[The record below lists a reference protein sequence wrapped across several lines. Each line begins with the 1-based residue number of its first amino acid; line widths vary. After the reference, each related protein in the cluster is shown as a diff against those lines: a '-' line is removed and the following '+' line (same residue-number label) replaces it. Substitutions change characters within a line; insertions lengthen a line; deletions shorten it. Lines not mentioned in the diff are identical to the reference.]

1 MKKISM
7 FNMYDAHNRLLSLK
21 KNDLENIMP
30 SERSQKQ
37 KATFYA
43 SLLRKCP
50 EYANPETENNYWL
63 PEYGRWE
70 SEKCGDS
77 L

>member
-50 EYANPETENNYWL
+50 E
-63 PEYGRWE
+63 
-70 SEKCGDS
+70 
-77 L
+77 